1 MDKTIKLI
9 EYACLFTDGDEVIA
23 IEFNYEGFSIMKSK
37 LLLDESD
44 EVLEISDRIKEVSID
59 YKIISKEETNK
70 FMTRSEL
77 DKIVFLNRE
86 IKMLYKEKNFDK
98 LRYLYY
104 ECFDKIE
111 DNIEYIYN
119 SFVLFINKEWNDRHN
134 KLYGLLRLAYIN
146 K

>member
-1 MDKTIKLI
+1 
-9 EYACLFTDGDEVIA
+9 
-23 IEFNYEGFSIMKSK
+23 MKSK